1 MPVIHPFYESTAPNA
16 VAVAVQTN
24 SVDLKHWAKNQI
36 RFPKRD
42 VVCMPAHRQLEHFSV
57 DHALQRL
64 GLEAADVHVVH
75 DDNLKPHI
83 ERPNSTAIHQAISIA
98 HQTDGDV
105 CHALVALG
113 SSPIGCD
120 IECERISLPQ
130 IAHRVMSTEEGDE
143 HSSLAQL
150 CAIWTVKESMFK
162 ALGPQL
168 DFRRDLRVILP
179 PDWNPDIE
187 TTWTIEGLVRGH
199 RYAWEIWNR
208 VSPITNARIWM
219 CCGPMTA
226 PLTLGD
232 SDTPK

>member
-1 MPVIHPFYESTAPNA
+1 M
-16 VAVAVQTN
+16 AVAVQTD
-24 SVDLKHWAKNQI
+24 SVELEHWAKNQS
-36 RFPKRD
+36 RFPQRD
-42 VVCMPAHRQLEHFSV
+42 VASMPAHRQLEHFSV

-64 GLEAADVHVVH
+64 GLDAADAHVIH

-83 ERPNSTAIHQAISIA
+83 ERLDSTATHQAISIA
-98 HQTDGDV
+98 HQTEGDV
-105 CHALVALG
+105 CHALVALS

-120 IECERISLPQ
+120 IECERISLPRL
-130 IAHRVMSTEEGDE
+130 AHRVMSAEEGDE

-179 PDWNPDIE
+179 PDWNPAIE
-187 TTWTIEGLVRGH
+187 TTWTIEGFVRGH
-199 RYAWEIWNR
+199 QYEWEISNR
-208 VSPITNARIWM
+208 RSPITNARIWM
-219 CCGPMTA
+219 CRGPMPA

-232 SDTPK
+232 SNTPK

>member
-1 MPVIHPFYESTAPNA
+1 MPVIHPFYESTAPHA
-16 VAVAVQTN
+16 VAVAVQTD

-42 VVCMPAHRQLEHFSV
+42 VASLPAHRQLEHFSV

-64 GLEAADVHVVH
+64 GLDAADAHVIH

-83 ERPNSTAIHQAISIA
+83 ERLGSTATHQAISIA

-105 CHALVALG
+105 CHAMVALD
-113 SSPIGCD
+113 SSLIGCD
-120 IECERISLPQ
+120 IECERISLPR

-179 PDWNPDIE
+179 PDWNPAIE

-199 RYAWEIWNR
+199 RHQWKIWNKR
-208 VSPITNARIWM
+208 SPITNARLWM
-219 CCGPMTA
+219 CCGPTIN
-226 PLTLGD
+226 PLNLGD
-232 SDTPK
+232 SDMSK